1 MPKTKV
7 QSIVFTA
14 LMVFCMVYC
23 MTVYTVSMKLG
34 SLSYAVLAM
43 ALKEMWVEYL
53 IVFLLIF
60 FIIAKL
66 AMKLMRKMINPEGLP
81 PIVPILTIQC
91 LTVCLSFPALHCL
104 PPFITVDYIPVGCP
118 NGFSWP
124 RCASPPPCAF
134 RYSLLGRL
142 SGWCSGHCSAADAQ
156 YRSFCCNHVVIACV
170 PAHKMGVDKHSKMAL
185 RMRFVIRRHSHYVIL
200 FSA

>member
-34 SLSYAVLAM
+34 GLSYAVLAM

-66 AMKLMRKMINPEGLP
+66 AMKLMRKMINPDGLP

-91 LTVCLSFPALHCL
+91 LTVCLIVPCITLFATFYHGELHSGWLPQWIQLAAQCFPA
-104 PPFITVDYIPVGCP
+104 
-118 NGFSWP
+118 
-124 RCASPPPCAF
+124 
-134 RYSLLGRL
+134 
-142 SGWCSGHCSAADAQ
+142 
-156 YRSFCCNHVVIACV
+156 
-170 PAHKMGVDKHSKMAL
+170 AL
-185 RMRFVIRRHSHYVIL
+185 RLQIFFVGPLVRLVFRTL
-200 FSA
+200 FRS

>member
-66 AMKLMRKMINPEGLP
+66 AYAENDKPRWIATHCSHSDNPVFDRVLDRSLHYTVCHLLSRWITFRLAAPMDSVGCAVLP
-81 PIVPILTIQC
+81 RRPVPSDILCWAACPAGVPDIVPQLMSAIVRSAVIM
-91 LTVCLSFPALHCL
+91 LSL
-104 PPFITVDYIPVGCP
+104 
-118 NGFSWP
+118 
-124 RCASPPPCAF
+124 RAF
-134 RYSLLGRL
+134 RPTKW
-142 SGWCSGHCSAADAQ
+142 GWTS
-156 YRSFCCNHVVIACV
+156 IAKC
-170 PAHKMGVDKHSKMAL
+170 L